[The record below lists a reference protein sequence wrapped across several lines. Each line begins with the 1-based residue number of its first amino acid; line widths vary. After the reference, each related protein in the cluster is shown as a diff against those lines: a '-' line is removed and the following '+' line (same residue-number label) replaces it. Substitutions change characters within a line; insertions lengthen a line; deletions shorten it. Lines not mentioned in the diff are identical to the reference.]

1 MSVGLLIID
10 IQNDY
15 FPGGKWEL
23 VGSEQAGQ
31 LAGGLLKFFREH
43 NLPVFHV
50 QHIGKPTSPFFV
62 PGTPG
67 VEIRPVV
74 KPQANEVLV
83 QKNYPNGF
91 RETTLLNQLKER
103 DINQLVVA
111 GMMTHMC
118 VDATARAATDFGFD
132 CRIAQDACASRD
144 LKLND
149 KVVPASE
156 VHTAFLAALN
166 GSYGKVMTA
175 DAIMKELQQT
185 LERR

>member
-1 MSVGLLIID
+1 MSVGLLIVD

-31 LAGGLLKFFREH
+31 LAGGLLKFFRERK
-43 NLPVFHV
+43 LPVFHV
-50 QHIGKPTSPFFV
+50 QHIGKPDSPFFV

-67 VEIRPVV
+67 VEIRSVV
-74 KPQANEVLV
+74 KPQPNEVLV
-83 QKNYPNGF
+83 QKNYPNAF
-91 RETTLLNQLKER
+91 RETTLLNQLKQQ
-103 DINQLVVA
+103 DIKQLVVV

-118 VDATARAATDFGFD
+118 VDAAARAATDFGFD
-132 CRIAQDACASRD
+132 CRIAQDACATRD

-149 KVVPASE
+149 KLVSAPE
-156 VHTAFLAALN
+156 VHAAFLAALN
-166 GSYGKVMTA
+166 GTYGNVMTA

-185 LERR
+185 

>member
-43 NLPVFHV
+43 KLPVFHV
-50 QHIGKPTSPFFV
+50 QHIGKPISPFFV

-67 VEIRPVV
+67 VEIRSVV
-74 KPQANEVLV
+74 KPQPNEVLV

-91 RETTLLNQLKER
+91 RETTLLNQLKKH

-132 CRIAQDACASRD
+132 CRIAQDACATRD

-149 KVVPASE
+149 KMVPASE

-166 GSYGKVMTA
+166 GSYGKVMAA
-175 DAIMKELQQT
+175 DAIIKELQQT
-185 LERR
+185 

>member
-1 MSVGLLIID
+1 MSVGLLIVD

-23 VGSEQAGQ
+23 VGSEKAGQ
-31 LAGGLLKFFREH
+31 QAGGLLKFFRDH
-43 NLPVFHV
+43 KLPVFHV
-50 QHIGKPTSPFFV
+50 QHIGKPNSPFFV

-83 QKNYPNGF
+83 QKNYPNAF
-91 RETTLLNQLKER
+91 RETNLLDQLKKHG
-103 DINQLVVA
+103 IQQLVVA

-118 VDATARAATDFGFD
+118 VDAAARAATDFGFD
-132 CRIAQDACASRD
+132 CRIAQDACATRD
-144 LKLND
+144 LNLDNKI
-149 KVVPASE
+149 VPAPE

-166 GSYGKVMTA
+166 GTYGKVLPA
-175 DAIMKELQQT
+175 DAIMDELQKT
-185 LERR
+185 